1 MAGPAR
7 FGTLDGVDRDG
18 RETHLISTGEAPEDR
33 CPVCDASPTVL
44 VGVRH
49 PVMRRWTIDLLDA
62 EHGCWFVEQPR
73 PAELLADAI
82 ERTRP
87 ALIVVDSADFPACC
101 QAALAAVPLG
111 RVIVIGPEP
120 DAAYRRLALS
130 HGAGGWLCRDHVGEE
145 LSTVMRA
152 ALGCHHRP
160 CPPGATPRRYAA
172 TDARDRPVPEPEG
185 SRP

>member
-1 MAGPAR
+1 MARPGPAWHAR
-7 FGTLDGVDRDG
+7 RVDRHG
-18 RETHLISTGEAPEDR
+18 RETHLTGAGEAPEGA

-49 PVMRRWTIDLLDA
+49 PVMRRWTIDLLDG
-62 EHGCWFVEQPR
+62 EHGCWLVEQPR

-145 LSTVMRA
+145 LSTVMRT
-152 ALGCHHRP
+152 ALGCRHRP
-160 CPPGATPRRYAA
+160 CPPGTTPRRDAA
-172 TDARDRPVPEPEG
+172 TDAPDRPVPVPEG
-185 SRP
+185 SPP

>member
-1 MAGPAR
+1 MN
-7 FGTLDGVDRDG
+7 GTGQA
-18 RETHLISTGEAPEDR
+18 SEDT
-33 CPVCDASPTVL
+33 CPVCDAAPTVL

-49 PVMRRWTIDLLDA
+49 PVMRRWTIDLLDS
-62 EHGCWFVEQPR
+62 EHGCWIVEQPR
-73 PAELLADAI
+73 PGELLADAI
-82 ERTRP
+82 ERMRP

-120 DAAYRRLALS
+120 DTAYRRLALS

-152 ALGCHHRP
+152 ALACRHRP
-160 CPPGATPRRYAA
+160 CPPGTRPRPHTVTQTP
-172 TDARDRPVPEPEG
+172 DLSVPEG
-185 SRP
+185 SPS